1 LSPVDDV
8 TARRNARVLACAQA
22 LGGAS
27 PAIVVSLGG
36 LVGQAIAT
44 DKALATL
51 PVSIL
56 QLGLAFGTVPAAML
70 MRRLGRRSGYFV
82 GASFGVL
89 AGCVAALGTAWSA
102 FALFCAGTF
111 LAGIY
116 GSFVQSYRFAAT
128 DMASEEFRPRAISWV
143 MAGGLAAGIIGPQLV
158 IWTRDL
164 LDVPFAGAFLGQG
177 ALALASMAILS
188 QLRSSKP
195 APASSSGGRPLG
207 ELARQPRL
215 LMAITTGIV
224 SYGLMSFLMTAA
236 PIAMVGCGHS
246 VGAAALG
253 IQWHILAMYG
263 PSFVTGSLISRF
275 GKEAITASGLILIAL
290 AAATGLAGISVTHF
304 WSGLILLGFG
314 WNFAFIGSTSL
325 VTECYRPEERTRV
338 QALNDFCVFG
348 SVAIASFTSGTL
360 MAASGWELLNWLVFP
375 PIAGALMLLYWQSRI
390 RSRSVRLSRA

>member
-1 LSPVDDV
+1 LSFIDDE
-8 TARRNARVLACAQA
+8 TARLNARVLACAQA

-27 PAIVVSLGG
+27 PAIVISLGG
-36 LVGQAIAT
+36 LVGQAIVAE
-44 DKALATL
+44 KQFATL

-56 QLGLAFGTVPAAML
+56 QLGLAFGTIPAAML

-82 GASFGVL
+82 GAAFGVM
-89 AGCVAALGTAWSA
+89 AGCVAALGTVWSA
-102 FALFCAGTF
+102 FAVFCAGTF

-128 DMASEEFRPRAISWV
+128 DAASDHFRPRAISWV
-143 MAGGLAAGIIGPQLV
+143 MAGGLAAGVIGPQLV

-164 LDVPFAGAFLGQG
+164 LPVPFAGAFLGQG

-188 QLRSSKP
+188 RLRVTTP
-195 APASSSGGRPLG
+195 PPMPLGGGRSLA
-207 ELARQPRL
+207 ELVRQPRL
-215 LMAITTGIV
+215 LIAISTGIV

-246 VGAAALG
+246 VGTAALG
-253 IQWHILAMYG
+253 IQWHILAMFG

-275 GKEAITASGLILIAL
+275 GKEAITGAGLVLIAL
-290 AAATGLAGISVTHF
+290 AATTGLAGLSVAHF
-304 WSGLILLGFG
+304 WVGLILLGVG

-348 SVAIASFTSGTL
+348 SVAIASFTSGQL
-360 MAASGWELLNWLVFP
+360 MAASGWDLLNWLVFP
-375 PIAGALMLLYWQSRI
+375 PVAGALALLTWQRRI
-390 RSRSVRLSRA
+390 GLRAAA